1 MQIHSPELLIL
12 SRQIR
17 LMKFFRPLFLALLIA
32 FATASCKL
40 PAYVLSDKQ
49 IDDHY
54 KNRKIKPKLKYINYK
69 SYHIYHAI
77 VGDST
82 KPILLYIH
90 GAPGA
95 WYSSMRILDD
105 TVLQKNFRMIA
116 VDRAGF
122 GKSNYGLAVTSIE
135 QHVGYLEKLVN
146 EYNIPGHKIYVMG
159 SSYGAPIAA
168 AFAMDNPELVQELYL
183 ISPVLD
189 PSTEKIFWFSY
200 MAKLS
205 MVNMWLPP
213 SWNVATDEKFAHRR
227 ELRKL
232 KPLWKQII
240 NKTYVLMGQKDW
252 IADRSN
258 LIFAKRMLVNAD
270 HPEFYL
276 LPNVGHGIIFQR
288 ADVVKCLLL
297 KKEIEEKQFTFAV
310 SPTKPH

>member
-1 MQIHSPELLIL
+1 
-12 SRQIR
+12 
-17 LMKFFRPLFLALLIA
+17 
-32 FATASCKL
+32 
-40 PAYVLSDKQ
+40 
-49 IDDHY
+49 
-54 KNRKIKPKLKYINYK
+54 
-69 SYHIYHAI
+69 
-77 VGDST
+77 
-82 KPILLYIH
+82 
-90 GAPGA
+90 
-95 WYSSMRILDD
+95 
-105 TVLQKNFRMIA
+105 MIA

-135 QHVGYLEKLVN
+135 QHVRYLEKLIN
-146 EYNIPGHKIYVMG
+146 EYNIPGQKIYVMG

-232 KPLWKQII
+232 KPLWKQIT
-240 NKTYVLMGQKDW
+240 NKTYVIMGQKDW

-288 ADVVKCLLL
+288 SDVVKSLLL
-297 KKEIEEKQFTFAV
+297 KKEIEEKQFTFAL
-310 SPTKPH
+310 SQTNPL

>member
-1 MQIHSPELLIL
+1 
-12 SRQIR
+12 
-17 LMKFFRPLFLALLIA
+17 MKFLPSLFFVLFIA

-54 KNRKIKPKLKYINYK
+54 KNRKTKPKLKYIDYK

-95 WYSSMRILDD
+95 WYSSMRLLDD
-105 TVLQKNFRMIA
+105 TVLQKNFRMIS
-116 VDRAGF
+116 VDRVGF

-135 QHVGYLEKLVN
+135 LHVRYLEKLIS
-146 EYNIPGHKIYVMG
+146 EYNIPGQKIYIMG

-168 AFAMDNPELVQELYL
+168 AFAMYNPTLVQELYL
-183 ISPVLD
+183 ISPVLN
-189 PSTEKIFWFSY
+189 PATEKIFWFSY

-205 MVNMWLPP
+205 LVNMWLPP

-232 KPLWKQII
+232 KPLWKQIT
-240 NKTYVLMGQKDW
+240 NKTYVIMGQKDW
-252 IADRSN
+252 IADTSN
-258 LIFAKRMLVNAD
+258 LSYAKRMLVNSD

-288 ADVVKCLLL
+288 SDVVKSLLL
-297 KKEIEEKQFTFAV
+297 KKEIEEKQFSFAA
-310 SPTKPH
+310 SPTSPD